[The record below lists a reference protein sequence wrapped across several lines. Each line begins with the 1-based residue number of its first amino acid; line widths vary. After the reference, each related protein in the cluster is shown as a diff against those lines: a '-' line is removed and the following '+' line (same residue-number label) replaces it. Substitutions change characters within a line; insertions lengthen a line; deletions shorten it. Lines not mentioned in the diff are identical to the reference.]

1 MMMKYPHGSLY
12 HQSSSDNK
20 VPERK
25 HKTIHSQTW
34 NKTAWL
40 STIPMPVLHFIIT
53 IKLEPYRLLF
63 CPAVKLI
70 FYSLA
75 TTPEP
80 LLFIRHMNSPEG
92 CFGGH
97 ASLWG
102 ELGTT
107 AHETVIKTHLLEDWH
122 WASPLQLKHVLCL
135 RVFLCIR
142 VCTLDK
148 INESSPLSALMGIFT
163 FCSNLKHAA

>member
-1 MMMKYPHGSLY
+1 MFLRENTKP
-12 HQSSSDNK
+12 
-20 VPERK
+20 
-25 HKTIHSQTW
+25 
-34 NKTAWL
+34 
-40 STIPMPVLHFIIT
+40 STGTKQLGCQQPPLPVLHFIIT
-53 IKLEPYRLLF
+53 IKLEQYRLLL

-92 CFGGH
+92 CFGAH

-107 AHETVIKTHLLEDWH
+107 AHETVIKTHLLEGWH
-122 WASPLQLKHVLCL
+122 RATPLELKHVLCIC
-135 RVFLCIR
+135 VFLCKGLHTWEFSWQYLW
-142 VCTLDK
+142 VVF
-148 INESSPLSALMGIFT
+148 PLLVLTVIFM
-163 FCSNLKHAA
+163 FF